1 MYPSP
6 LFLHYLREGNYPKF
20 FASDSEAPEA
30 TARQEDRH
38 KTEEV
43 TERTYSTS
51 VSPPEAKSQGAEKPR
66 KRKHAEEDEESLGTS
81 KAADL
86 HQPETAALSASPI
99 AVNLYDFAMSGC

>member
-1 MYPSP
+1 MYPSH

-30 TARQEDRH
+30 TARQEGRH

-51 VSPPEAKSQGAEKPR
+51 VSPQR
-66 KRKHAEEDEESLGTS
+66 
-81 KAADL
+81 
-86 HQPETAALSASPI
+86 QTAALSASPI
-99 AVNLYDFAMSGC
+99 AVNLYDFAMSGW